1 MTGSSLVLCHIF
13 GGEMML
19 ERERE
24 GDLST
29 QCVEVCFCV
38 YRLPSNKA
46 RHHQPLLHRKNSTIS
61 RQTCHLAEP
70 CVIQP
75 PLPPSSLLSFLLLL
89 PLSLSSLSLSM
100 SAPARYHSHSFSS
113 KVSKPAG
120 SADKQDENPSTYSG
134 QSISITPQPH
144 LYSESVT
151 SSTLALIDNS
161 IERDRRSKRFVV
173 YILQCVPLCVC
184 VWFGGIWKCCV
195 P

>member
-1 MTGSSLVLCHIF
+1 
-13 GGEMML
+13 ML

-61 RQTCHLAEP
+61 RYTCHLAEP

-75 PLPPSSLLSFLLLL
+75 PPPFLPPPYFPSSYFSLYLY
-89 PLSLSSLSLSM
+89 PLSLSLSM

-161 IERDRRSKRFVV
+161 VERDRRSKRFVV
-173 YILQCVPLCVC
+173 YILQCVCVC
-184 VWFGGIWKCCV
+184 GLVEYGSVVCLKI
-195 P
+195 

>member
-1 MTGSSLVLCHIF
+1 MSYLW
-13 GGEMML
+13 GEMML
-19 ERERE
+19 ERERERE

-29 QCVEVCFCV
+29 QCVEVCFYV

-61 RQTCHLAEP
+61 RYTCHLAEP
-70 CVIQP
+70 CVIRP
-75 PLPPSSLLSFLLLL
+75 PPSPLSFLPPSYFSLYF
-89 PLSLSSLSLSM
+89 SLSLSM

-161 IERDRRSKRFVV
+161 VERDRRSKRFVV
-173 YILQCVPLCVC
+173 YIL
-184 VWFGGIWKCCV
+184 
-195 P
+195 